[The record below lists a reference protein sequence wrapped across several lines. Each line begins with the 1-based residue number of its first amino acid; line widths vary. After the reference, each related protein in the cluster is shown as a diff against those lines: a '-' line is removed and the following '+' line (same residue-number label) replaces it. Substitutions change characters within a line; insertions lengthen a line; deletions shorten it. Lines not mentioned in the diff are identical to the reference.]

1 MKSVWINEKTNS
13 LIEEIKE
20 KTGITK
26 ERLVNDLLIEAGK
39 RMLQKYE
46 KDQSNSPG

>member
-26 ERLVNDLLIEAGK
+26 ERLVNDLLIEAGE
-39 RMLQKYE
+39 RMLKKYE
-46 KDQSNSPG
+46 EDKSNATG